1 MENTFS
7 VFGYTPKH
15 FSSEVKQQFEQGI
28 IELEKLKH
36 HADYLHFK
44 RAFEKLA
51 ELIDRALNPEENIT
65 ATQAHALLQRIGI
78 YNYKSG
84 MYITTNFINDKFAE
98 RKLSN
103 GGVVYENADLRNEI
117 LNLWHISRVAL
128 SGGNSVP
135 SRYDRMIYIKKS
147 LIENHADLIKNVGT
161 GKHLWFA
168 IEDAISENKYE
179 KGGTTPVKKITRRH
193 INTLLRE
200 KKAFV
205 KGLTDNQAIDE
216 WNDNS
221 YAIKAGLSPKWTKNF
236 FKKNPGY
243 YREYLVSLLVEN
255 ELTEEEYKKYFA
267 QGGNIKGGYTIKEL
281 HSKNKEELV
290 SLYKEKYGIEASHQD
305 YDTIAAALY
314 FGKRIKHLTEKQEE
328 KFKTKKAKG
337 GVHVKSA
344 PPASP
349 ASPATPYQPHVPG
362 SKKKGGTL
370 KSKADAIAAEL
381 LGTKVPKK
389 YQGEYGKKYGKKS
402 AKTAADKIA
411 GSILKK
417 EQRK

>member
-1 MENTFS
+1 MEYNINI
-7 VFGYTPKH
+7 FGYQTQH
-15 FSSEVKQQFEQGI
+15 FNADARSTFTFQDGLARLITTDPSESVRKS
-28 IELEKLKH
+28 
-36 HADYLHFK
+36 FK
-44 RAFEKLA
+44 RMAETVDKL
-51 ELIDRALNPEENIT
+51 LVITQPE
-65 ATQAHALLQRIGI
+65 QAHSLLQHAAIE
-78 YNYKSG
+78 NYKSG
-84 MYITTNFINDKFAE
+84 MYVNLSFLNGYLAE
-98 RKLSN
+98 KMLEK
-103 GGVVYENADLRNEI
+103 GGVVKDHEKEI
-117 LNLWHISRVAL
+117 K
-128 SGGNSVP
+128 VP
-135 SRYDRMIYIKKS
+135 EIIVEE
-147 LIENHADLIKNVGT
+147 IV
-161 GKHLWFA
+161 
-168 IEDAISENKYE
+168 
-179 KGGTTPVKKITRRH
+179 TTPVKKITRRH

-216 WNDNS
+216 WNNNS
-221 YAIKAGLSPKWTKNF
+221 YAIKAGLSPRWTKSF

-337 GVHVKSA
+337 GIHIKSA
-344 PPASP
+344 APTSP
-349 ASPATPYQPHVPG
+349 AAPATPYQPHVPG
-362 SKKKGGTL
+362 SKKKGGTF
-370 KSKADAIAAEL
+370 KTKADAIAAEL

-411 GSILKK
+411 ASILKK
-417 EQRK
+417 EKRK